1 MTPRRGEVWS
11 IRLDPA
17 TGSEIGKTRPCLVVG
32 ANVVNQ
38 RRRTVVLVPLS
49 SSPLAASPP
58 LLVPLD
64 CAGGP
69 AVAVMDQIRA
79 VSKQRLH
86 RRMGAISSEHLE
98 AVENALRQIL
108 EL

>member
-1 MTPRRGEVWS
+1 MTPRRGEVWW

-17 TGSEIGKTRPCLVVG
+17 AGSEIGKTRPCLVVG

-38 RRRTVVLVPLS
+38 RRRTVVVVPLY
-49 SSPLAASPP
+49 SSPLASPP

-64 CAGGP
+64 CAGRP
-69 AVAVMDQIRA
+69 AVAVVDQIRA

-86 RRMGAISSEHLE
+86 RQMGAISSEHLE